1 MDLKLYALT
10 FKVGKCIPKTFKIFF
25 IEIKFDNKFKYIV
38 QITYNKVIN
47 VLKQK
52 VITRMMNH
60 NNKIL
65 SFRNYVL
72 MIFYFYFC

>member
-10 FKVGKCIPKTFKIFF
+10 FKGGKCIPKTFYFF
-25 IEIKFDNKFKYIV
+25 VIETQFDYKFKYFV
-38 QITYNKVIN
+38 QNIYNKEFH

-60 NNKIL
+60 NNQIL
-65 SFRNYVL
+65 
-72 MIFYFYFC
+72 